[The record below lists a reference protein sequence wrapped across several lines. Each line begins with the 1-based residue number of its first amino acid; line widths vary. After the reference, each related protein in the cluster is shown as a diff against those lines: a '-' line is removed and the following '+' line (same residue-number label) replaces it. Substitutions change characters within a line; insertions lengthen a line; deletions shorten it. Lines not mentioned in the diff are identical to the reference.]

1 MPDVQQWTV
10 RLTASAEQ
18 DYEDILTW
26 TLHHFGELQVVIY
39 DETLSD
45 ALGALIAGPNILG
58 VKHRDEIGAGIH
70 TLHVARN
77 GRKGRHFLILQI
89 DHKAQTIDVLRIL
102 HDQMDLI
109 RHLDDDGLH

>member
-10 RLTASAEQ
+10 RLTATAEQ

-26 TLHHFGELQVVIY
+26 TLHHFGERQVTIY

-45 ALGALIAGPNILG
+45 ALCSLIAGPNTQG
-58 VKHRDEIGAGIH
+58 VKQRQEISTDIH

-77 GRKGRHFLILQI
+77 GRTGRHFLMLRIHQNT
-89 DHKAQTIDVLRIL
+89 QTVDVLRIL

-109 RHLDDDGLH
+109 RHLDDGLH